1 MSEFTDKVKGAAN
14 EVAGKVK
21 QAIGNTSNDPGLEAE
36 GVAQEGKGH
45 VQQGIG
51 NAKGAVKGAV
61 DKL

>member
-21 QAIGNTSNDPGLEAE
+21 QAIGQGSNDASLEAE
-36 GVAQEGKGH
+36 GAAQEGQGH
-45 VQQGIG
+45 VPQGIG
-51 NAKGAVKGAV
+51 SAQGAVKGAV

>member
-21 QAIGNTSNDPGLEAE
+21 QAIGSSSNDASLEAE

-45 VQQGIG
+45 VEQGVG
-51 NAKGAVKGAV
+51 SAKGAVKGAV

>member
-21 QAIGNTSNDPGLEAE
+21 QAIGSSSNDASLEAE

-45 VQQGIG
+45 VQQGVG
-51 NAKGAVKGAV
+51 SAKGAVKGAV